1 MTALTSGGLGMAA
14 AATAH
19 ADPGPIGP
27 RQWCPGQSLWITGNH
42 VTNPPVIWDNNICHT
57 YYIVDFGQGN
67 VAQKHLGRPESA
79 GSDPSPPAAT
89 AVGHHDPRAVR
100 TDFGGDVLPE
110 GLRTKLRPCSPRR
123 AMR

>member
-1 MTALTSGGLGMAA
+1 MTALASGGAGMTA

-42 VTNPPVIWDNNICHT
+42 VTNPVIWDNNICHT

-67 VAQKHLGRPESA
+67 VAQNIWDGPDPPAAIPPRRHRRG
-79 GSDPSPPAAT
+79 PSPPASSASRSS
-89 AVGHHDPRAVR
+89 G
-100 TDFGGDVLPE
+100 
-110 GLRTKLRPCSPRR
+110 CSAPRR
-123 AMR
+123 DLREHRLTR